1 MSDQKPPFPGIPN
14 LPNIPKPIRPA
25 QAAVTPQT
33 PARPGVL
40 SLTIKDKNALY
51 AAYMPFVKDG
61 GIFVP
66 SSRPY
71 KLGEEVFMLLTL
83 MESKE
88 KIPVAGHVIWITPQG
103 AQGSRTAGIGI
114 QFSEKDSG
122 VARNKIES
130 ILAGML
136 NSDRPT
142 HTM

>member
-1 MSDQKPPFPGIPN
+1 
-14 LPNIPKPIRPA
+14 
-25 QAAVTPQT
+25 
-33 PARPGVL
+33 VL
-40 SLTIKDKNALY
+40 SLTIKDKSALY
-51 AAYMPFVKDG
+51 AAYMPFVKGG

-88 KIPVAGHVIWITPQG
+88 KIPVAGHVIWITPAG
-103 AQGSRTAGIGI
+103 AQGGRTAGIGI
-114 QFSEKDSG
+114 QFNEKDSG
-122 VARNKIES
+122 LARSKIETL
-130 ILAGML
+130 LAGAI

>member
-1 MSDQKPPFPGIPN
+1 MPDDKATAKPA
-14 LPNIPKPIRPA
+14 LRPV
-25 QAAVTPQT
+25 AAVAPGGG
-33 PARPGVL
+33 ARPGVL
-40 SLTIKDKNALY
+40 SLTIKDKSALY
-51 AAYMPFVKDG
+51 AAYMPFVKGG

-88 KIPVAGHVIWITPQG
+88 KIPVAGHVIWITPAG
-103 AQGSRTAGIGI
+103 AQGGRTAGIGI
-114 QFSEKDSG
+114 QFNEKDSG
-122 VARNKIES
+122 LARSKIETL
-130 ILAGML
+130 LAGHM

>member
-1 MSDQKPPFPGIPN
+1 MNDKTIPPMPVGAAKPM
-14 LPNIPKPIRPA
+14 KPTPI
-25 QAAVTPQT
+25 AAV
-33 PARPGVL
+33 RPGVL

-51 AAYMPFVKDG
+51 AAYMPFVKGG

-83 MESKE
+83 MDSKE
-88 KIPVAGHVIWITPQG
+88 KIPVAGHVIWVTPPG
-103 AQGSRTAGIGI
+103 AQGSRTTGIGI

-122 VARNKIES
+122 IARNKIEG
-130 ILAGML
+130 ILAGTL
-136 NSDRPT
+136 NSDRLT

>member
-1 MSDQKPPFPGIPN
+1 MNDKTTAPH
-14 LPNIPKPIRPA
+14 
-25 QAAVTPQT
+25 AAKAMKTMPLAA
-33 PARPGVL
+33 ARPGVL

-51 AAYMPFVKDG
+51 AAYMPFVKGG

-66 SSRPY
+66 SNRPY

-83 MESKE
+83 MDSKE

-122 VARNKIES
+122 LARNKIES
-130 ILAGML
+130 ILAGAL
-136 NSDRPT
+136 NSDRLT